1 MKQEVI
7 HLLEDMIRWSD
18 RLGSD
23 EIYTIQEAIARLKGE
38 LK

>member
-1 MKQEVI
+1 MEVAI
-7 HLLEDMIRWSD
+7 KILEDMLGWSD

-23 EIYTIQEAIARLKGE
+23 EIYTIQEAVARMKKE